1 MILTLT
7 LVLGLAQQSVTLT
20 ATDSKC
26 ISSLSQEN
34 WNDNRFRAYWGSPAQ
49 GFVDGL
55 VKFDLSSIPDG
66 STIRSMTLRAYHEAG
81 FGNPY
86 DNPEVTVL
94 RSSGDG
100 WSRSQTDAHPGI
112 AEVLTQPQTGFPSN
126 DLVPVDFVLNVNAA
140 FWEPD
145 LADNVL
151 TLVLRNVAG
160 GSGGRYSYVYFYG
173 SDVLPAPPELTVT
186 YTDGPVLTV
195 TNLTA
200 GNMAS
205 FTVTYATP
213 GGYAGIVM
221 SPAGAG
227 PTLLNAGHCG
237 PMNFAVSRPLSVL
250 GVIPVNGA
258 GVAVVNVNV
267 PAGAAGRSVWSQGLD
282 IASCELTN
290 PFAGVVG

>member
-7 LVLGLAQQSVTLT
+7 LALGLAQQSVTLT

-26 ISSLSQEN
+26 IASASGDN
-34 WNDNRFRAYWGSPAQ
+34 WNDNRLRAYWSSPAQ

-55 VKFDLSSIPDG
+55 AKFDLSSIPDG
-66 STIRSMTLRAYHEAG
+66 ATFTAMTLRVYHEAG

-86 DNPEVTVL
+86 DNPEVVVY

-112 AEVLTQPQTGFPSN
+112 NEVLTQPQTGFPAN
-126 DLVPVDFVLNVNAA
+126 DLVPVDFVLNVNTANWA
-140 FWEPD
+140 QD

-151 TLVLRNVAG
+151 TLAMRNVAG
-160 GSGGRYSYVYFYG
+160 GSGGHYSYVYFYG
-173 SDVLPAPPELTVT
+173 SDGLPAPPELMVT

-195 TNLTA
+195 TNLVA
-200 GNMAS
+200 GQLAS

-213 GGYAGIVM
+213 AGHAGIVL
-221 SPAGAG
+221 SRAGAG
-227 PTLLNAGHCG
+227 PTLINAGPCG
-237 PMNFAVSRPLSVL
+237 PTSFAVSSPITVL
-250 GVIPVNGA
+250 GIVQVNGA
-258 GVAVVNVNV
+258 GVATVNVNV

-290 PFAGVVG
+290 AFAGVIG